1 MDTGPSAGI
10 HARFAN
16 VSSRMDS
23 ERGHRIN
30 AFLIVR
36 HVFFSY
42 LYIHY
47 THIHF
52 LYILL
57 YIGTLLYYTY
67 F

>member
-23 ERGHRIN
+23 ERGDRIN

-36 HVFFSY
+36 HVFCSQTNTF
-42 LYIHY
+42 
-47 THIHF
+47 IHF
-52 LYILL
+52 SLL
-57 YIGTLLYYTY
+57 KFY
-67 F
+67 FCCLF